1 MPDLPQLHPLV
12 ILAIGILTIVG
23 LIVFFRV
30 HAFVALIVTAALVSF
45 LAPGEPGEKLSRV
58 AGEFGNAVGK
68 IGIVIAF
75 ASVIGTC
82 LMESG
87 AADRIVRSFVGFLG
101 ERRAPYALMGSG
113 YVLAMPVFFD
123 TVFYLLVPLARS
135 LYFHTKKDYL
145 LYIVAIVAGGAIT
158 HTLVPPTPGP
168 LIIATQ
174 LNVDLGMMIL
184 MGLVVAVPAAL
195 AGMVFATVIN
205 RVMPI
210 PVRERHNGTAHE
222 PIPEEQLPPL
232 LFSLVPVL
240 LPVAMITSHT
250 IVSALAKADSNPD
263 SSLHA
268 VQKITVVVGDAN
280 FALFISMLSAIAL
293 VLTNRRPGMRRTIES
308 ITDDSLLSAGVIILI
323 TAAGGAFGAMLK
335 VAGIGEAIQ
344 GVFAGASPSGLL
356 YLLMGFGI
364 ASVLKV
370 AQGSSTVAMIT
381 GASMLAAMIGDG
393 SGLGYHPVYLALAI
407 GSGSLVGSWMNDSGF
422 WIFARM
428 GGLTERETLK
438 SWTPLLAI
446 LGCSGM
452 LTSLMLAVI
461 LPLR

>member
-1 MPDLPQLHPLV
+1 MPDLTQLPPLA
-12 ILAIGILTIVG
+12 ILAVGILTVIG
-23 LIVFFRV
+23 LIVLFRV
-30 HAFVALIVTAALVSF
+30 HAFVAMIVTAAIVSF

-58 AGEFGNAVGK
+58 AMEFGNAVGK

-87 AADRIVRSFVGFLG
+87 AADRIVRSFVGYTG

-135 LYFHTKKDYL
+135 LYYQTKKDYL
-145 LYIVAIVAGGAIT
+145 LYLVAIAAGGAIT

-184 MGLVVAVPAAL
+184 MGLLVALPAAL
-195 AGMVFATVIN
+195 AGMIFAQAIN

-210 PVRERHNGTAHE
+210 PVRERHDAPPRE
-222 PIPEEQLPPL
+222 PIPDEHLPPL

-240 LPVAMITSHT
+240 LPVSLITSHT
-250 IVSALAKADSNPD
+250 IVSALAKSDSDPN
-263 SSLHA
+263 SSLN
-268 VQKITVVVGDAN
+268 QLLKITVVIGDAN
-280 FALFISMLSAIAL
+280 FALFVSMLSAIAL
-293 VLTNRRPGMRRTIES
+293 VLSNRRMGMRRTIES
-308 ITDDSLLSAGVIILI
+308 ITDDSLLSAGVIIMI
-323 TAAGGAFGAMLK
+323 TASGGAFGAMLK
-335 VAGIGEAIQ
+335 TAGIGEAIQ
-344 GVFAGASPSGLL
+344 GLFAGASASGLL
-356 YLLMGFGI
+356 YLVMGFGI
-364 ASVLKV
+364 ASILKV

-393 SGLGYHPVYLALAI
+393 KSLGYHPVYLALAI

-446 LGCSGM
+446 LGCTGM
-452 LTSLMLAVI
+452 AASTMLAVI